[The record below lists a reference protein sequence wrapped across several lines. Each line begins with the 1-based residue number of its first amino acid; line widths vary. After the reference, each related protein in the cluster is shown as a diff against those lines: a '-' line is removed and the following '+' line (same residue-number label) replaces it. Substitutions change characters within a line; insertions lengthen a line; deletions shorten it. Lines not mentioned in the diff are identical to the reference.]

1 MIPINNIKQLLQ
13 PAIFQM
19 CTDVYH
25 TNALPGRL
33 TISSLEQF
41 LSASYILEYIKRHI
55 RQEMAQ
61 TNRPSQI
68 QLIPNTQPGPNGI
81 TPLRFG
87 TQYLQYEIQLNPNN
101 MKMLQLKCQP
111 TGDMYM
117 MQQNDLATLG
127 HYFERKVSHPPYR
140 PNAAKGIGFRFF
152 QRGLSL

>member
-1 MIPINNIKQLLQ
+1 MDTLALPDGVIWTGSEGAVIPINNIKQLLQ

-68 QLIPNTQPGPNGI
+68 QPGFQP
-81 TPLRFG
+81 L
-87 TQYLQYEIQLNPNN
+87 
-101 MKMLQLKCQP
+101 
-111 TGDMYM
+111 
-117 MQQNDLATLG
+117 
-127 HYFERKVSHPPYR
+127 
-140 PNAAKGIGFRFF
+140 
-152 QRGLSL
+152 